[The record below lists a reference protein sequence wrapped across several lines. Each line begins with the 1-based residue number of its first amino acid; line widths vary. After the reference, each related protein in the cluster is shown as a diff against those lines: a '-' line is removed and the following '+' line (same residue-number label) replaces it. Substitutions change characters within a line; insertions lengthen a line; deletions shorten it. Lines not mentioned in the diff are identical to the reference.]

1 MPPQE
6 PNRRQLGTY
15 FALAQV
21 GLEMVIPI
29 GLGGWV
35 DEQMGSGPWLLVL
48 GVVLGFVLGIV
59 HLVVFARRDDP
70 KPPGKKE
77 P

>member
-29 GLGGWV
+29 GLGWWM
-35 DEQMGSGPWLLVL
+35 DEQMGSRPWLLVL

-59 HLVVFARRDDP
+59 HLMVFARRDDS

>member
-6 PNRRQLGTY
+6 PNRHQLGTY

-29 GLGGWV
+29 GLGWWV
-35 DEQMGSGPWLLVL
+35 DERMGSGPWLLVL